1 MMSPTTGSAMALT
14 AGTRM
19 HDSAEINK
27 SSASGPVRTV
37 VSLTGDTIT
46 LGGERPL
53 YVAPAGTIAAL
64 TVKLPPSP
72 AESDIVEVS
81 FGQIVTAL
89 TVQDASGN
97 AVQSTAGAIGTAIQY
112 RFVGGAWVRWR

>member
-1 MMSPTTGSAMALT
+1 MALDP
-14 AGTRM
+14 GTRM
-19 HDSAEINK
+19 HSGSEVNK
-27 SSASGPVRTV
+27 STGTGPVRTV
-37 VSLTGDTIT
+37 VSLTGDTVILT
-46 LGGERPL
+46 GDRPL

-72 AESDIVEVS
+72 ADSDVVEIS

-89 TVQDASGN
+89 TVQDALGN
-97 AVQSTAGAIGTAIQY
+97 AVQSTAGAAGTAIQY

>member
-1 MMSPTTGSAMALT
+1 MALT
-14 AGTRM
+14 PGTRM

-27 SSASGPVRTV
+27 STASGPVRTV
-37 VSLTGDTIT
+37 VSLTGDTVVLT
-46 LGGERPL
+46 GDRPI

-72 AESDIVEVS
+72 ADSDIIEIS

-89 TVQDASGN
+89 TVQDASGG
-97 AVQSTAGAIGTAIQY
+97 AVQSTAGAVGTAIQY

>member
-1 MMSPTTGSAMALT
+1 MALT

-27 SSASGPVRTV
+27 STASGPVRTMV
-37 VSLTGDTIT
+37 PVTGDTIT

-64 TVKLPPSP
+64 TIKLPPAP
-72 AESDIVEVS
+72 ADSDIIEIS

-89 TVQDASGN
+89 TVQDGAGN
-97 AVQSTAGAIGTAIQY
+97 AVQSTAGAVGTAIQY